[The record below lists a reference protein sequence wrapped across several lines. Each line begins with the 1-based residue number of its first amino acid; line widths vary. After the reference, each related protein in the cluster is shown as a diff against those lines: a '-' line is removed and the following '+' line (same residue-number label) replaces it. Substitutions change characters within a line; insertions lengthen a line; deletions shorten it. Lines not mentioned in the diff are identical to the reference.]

1 MKNDI
6 KKTGD
11 VILAHVRSAIREAAK
26 GDADFEFKLNR
37 WVFARLQKDGRK
49 QSRPIKQKLWDSGIR
64 QCQAC
69 GEKFSRIKGV
79 EIHRK
84 DSSLGYSVE
93 NCELMHRRCHQKKA

>member
-11 VILAHVRSAIREAAK
+11 AVLVYLRSAIREAAK
-26 GDADFEFKLNR
+26 GDTTFEFKLRR
-37 WVFARLQKDGRK
+37 WIYARLQLDERE
-49 QSRPIKQKLWDSGIR
+49 QSKAVKQKLWDSGIR

-69 GEKFSRIKGV
+69 GKKFSNIEGV

-84 DSSLGYSVE
+84 DSSLEYSVE
-93 NCELMHRRCHQKKA
+93 NCELMHRRCHQKL